1 MMPKSDAESRQAENA
16 RLHAKQREIDRLK
29 HQREVFFGVVGFL
42 AFNTAGYLILKAI
55 F

>member
-1 MMPKSDAESRQAENA
+1 MQKSDAENRQAENA
-16 RLHAKQREIDRLK
+16 RLYAKQREIDRLE

-42 AFNTAGYLILKAI
+42 IFNTVGYLVLKAI